1 MSANPV
7 VLVAILAALISGAF
21 AALQTPTNAMLS
33 RAVNSPVNAALISFA
48 VGTAVLLVAALAL
61 GTKPNPAAMRGL
73 PVYAWAGGLY
83 GAFFVAA
90 AAFAAPRIGLALFIA
105 LLIAGQLG
113 MSLQLDHL
121 GAFGLERRPVDAGRL
136 LGVLAILAG
145 VMLIRR

>member
-7 VLVAILAALISGAF
+7 VLVAILGALISGAF

-48 VGTAVLLVAALAL
+48 VGTAALFVIALAL
-61 GTKPNPAAMRGL
+61 GVKPNAAAVRGL

-83 GAFFVAA
+83 GAFFVTA
-90 AAFAAPRIGLALFIA
+90 AAFAAPRIGLAFFIA

-113 MSLQLDHL
+113 MALLLDHL
-121 GAFGLERRPVDAGRL
+121 GAFGLPRQPVSPVRL
-136 LGVLAILAG
+136 FGVLLILAG
-145 VMLIRR
+145 VVLVRR